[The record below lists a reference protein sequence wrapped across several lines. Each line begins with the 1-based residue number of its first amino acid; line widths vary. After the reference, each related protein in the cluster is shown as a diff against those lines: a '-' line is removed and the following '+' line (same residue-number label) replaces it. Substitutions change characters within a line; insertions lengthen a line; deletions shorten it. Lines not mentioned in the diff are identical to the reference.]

1 MGHEFKPGDL
11 ALIVGAFNVE
21 SNIGKSC
28 ELVEH
33 LAAEA
38 VSAWID
44 PSDGRRIRNGAGDP
58 GWLVVGD
65 GLTSYCGTVGWV
77 LVDTKHLRP
86 LKGDE
91 QPAQVRQ
98 AERVQ

>member
-1 MGHEFKPGDL
+1 MSNQFKPGDL

-33 LAAEA
+33 LAPEA
-38 VSAWID
+38 ISTWID
-44 PSDGRRIRNGAGDP
+44 PSDGRRIQNGCSSP

-65 GLTSYCGTVGWV
+65 GLTSHCGTAGWV
-77 LVDTKHLRP
+77 LVDAKHLRP

-91 QPAQVRQ
+91 QPAQLRQ

>member
-1 MGHEFKPGDL
+1 MAHEFKPGDL

-28 ELVEH
+28 ELLEY
-33 LAAEA
+33 LLPEA
-38 VSAWID
+38 ISQWVD
-44 PSDGRRIRNGAGDP
+44 PSDGMRIQNAAEAA
-58 GWLVVGD
+58 GWLVVGE
-65 GLTSYCGTVGWV
+65 GLTSYCGTAGWV
-77 LVDTKHLRP
+77 LADPVHLRP